1 MSDLIEHK
9 KNQTIE
15 LNKGNADLKREE
27 ISLYFNYTW
36 DLYESLF
43 DTLVNDEAYYQRSQP
58 LRHPLLFY
66 LGHTATFF
74 VNKLILGKILDQRID
89 PKFESLFAIGVDEMS
104 WDDLNDDHYNWPT
117 VLEVQ
122 NYRNRVKN
130 AINKVIDEMNF
141 EIPISWDSPAWII
154 LMGIEHER
162 IHLETSSVLIRQLD
176 LSFVKSTDKF
186 KANTPDG
193 REAPKNEL
201 ISVKGG
207 VVELGRK
214 TNEIYGWDNEFG
226 ETTYDVSSFKASKHL
241 VSNKEF
247 LEFIDDDGYN
257 KNIWWSEEGRSWR
270 DYNKAKMPEF
280 WKVDKNNYK
289 LRLMTS
295 EILLPLNWPVEV
307 CYHEAHAFCNW
318 KSSKNGITIRMPDE
332 AEYRRLLEYTGL
344 DHEHHDQ
351 PIQANWN
358 LEHGCSSV
366 AVDQFAHGDFYDIV
380 GNVWQWN
387 ETPIH
392 AFNGFKVHSLYD
404 DFSTPTFDNNHNLIK
419 GGSWIST
426 GNEITIGSRYAFRR
440 HFYQHA
446 GFRYIESESEVKRDF
461 DIYETDDLVSQ
472 YCEFHYGEDY
482 FDVPNFPKSIVD
494 YTIEVISQSPRN
506 RALDI
511 GCSVGRSAF
520 ELSKIYKEVDALDFS
535 ARFIQIGSQ
544 MQQLGRLR
552 YERKEE
558 GELSTFQERTLKQIG
573 INQLNCKINFLQQD
587 ACNMK
592 ARFKDYDLVLAVN
605 LIDRLSQPD
614 RFLID
619 IGKRINIGGYLVMA
633 SPYTW
638 LEEFTKK
645 EKWLGGF
652 KQDGEPV
659 KTIDGL
665 HHYLDKNFTL
675 TENPV
680 KLPFVIRETINKY
693 QHSLSEVTIWKKK

>member
-1 MSDLIEHK
+1 MSDLTECK
-9 KNQTIE
+9 ENQTIK
-15 LNKGNADLKREE
+15 LDRGTVDLKREE
-27 ISLYFNYTW
+27 IKTYFNYTW

-43 DTLVNDEAYYQRSQP
+43 DTLANDEAYYQRSQP
-58 LRHPLLFY
+58 LRHPLIFY
-66 LGHTATFF
+66 FGHTATFF
-74 VNKLILGKILDQRID
+74 VNKLVLGKMLDQRID

-104 WDDLNDDHYNWPT
+104 WDDLNDANYNWPS
-117 VLEVQ
+117 VSEVQ

-130 AINKVIDEMNF
+130 SVNKVIDEMNF

-176 LSFVKSTDKF
+176 LSFVKSIDKF
-186 KANTPDG
+186 KANIPDG
-193 REAPKNEL
+193 RKAPKNEL
-201 ISVKGG
+201 ILVKGG
-207 VVELGRK
+207 VVQLGRK
-214 TNEIYGWDNEFG
+214 NNEIYGWDNEFG
-226 ETTYDVSSFKASKHL
+226 ETTYDVSSFKASKYL

-247 LEFIDDDGYN
+247 LEFIDDGGYK
-257 KNIWWSEEGRSWR
+257 KNRWWSEEGRSWR
-270 DYNKAKMPEF
+270 DYHKAEMPEF
-280 WKVDKNNYK
+280 WKLDKNNYK

-318 KSSKNGITIRMPDE
+318 KSSNNGKPIRMPDE

-358 LEHGCSSV
+358 LEYGCSSV
-366 AVDQFAHGDFYDIV
+366 AVDQFAHGDFHDIV

-461 DIYETDDLVSQ
+461 DIYETDELVSQ
-472 YCEFHYGEDY
+472 YCEFHYGEEY

-494 YTIEVISQSPRN
+494 YTIEVTPQSPRN

-535 ARFIQIGSQ
+535 ARFIQIASQ

-558 GELSTFQERTLKQIG
+558 GELSTFQERTLKQMG

-592 ARFKDYDLVLAVN
+592 SRFKDYDLVVAVN

-619 IGKRINIGGYLVMA
+619 IGKRINIGGYLVIA

-665 HHYLDKNFTL
+665 HQYLDKNFTL